1 MVNVLFAVFDID
13 GTLIRWQLYHAVVDE
28 LGHQG
33 YIDKKAYTDI
43 KQARL
48 IWKRREHQEA
58 FKDYERQVVRSLD
71 SAITG
76 VEVNKFVK
84 AVKSVFDEYKDQV
97 YTYTR
102 KLIKELKAKDYVLLA
117 ISGSPKEAVG
127 LIAKHYGFDDFIGST
142 YHHKDGQFTGE
153 KIVAA
158 CDKKSELNKL
168 IAKHHLSLV
177 GSVAVG
183 DSESDIALLEMVDRP
198 IAFNPTVQLY
208 NAARKN
214 GWQIVVERKNV
225 VYELEQ
231 NNEVYGLI

>member
-1 MVNVLFAVFDID
+1 VNKRFAVFDID

-33 YIDKKAYTDI
+33 YIDKKAYADI

-58 FKDYERQVVRSLD
+58 FLQYEKQIIESYD
-71 SAITG
+71 SAITAIG
-76 VEVNKFVK
+76 VKKFNEVVEQ
-84 AVKSVFDEYKDQV
+84 VFDEYKDQV

-102 KLIKELKAKDYVLLA
+102 ELIKELKAKDYVLLA

-142 YHHKDGQFTGE
+142 YHHKDGQFTGK
-153 KIVAA
+153 KIIAA
-158 CDKKSELNKL
+158 RDKKSELNKL
-168 IAKHHLSLV
+168 IAKHHLSLT
-177 GSVAVG
+177 GSIAVG
-183 DSESDIALLEMVDRP
+183 DSENDIALLEMVDRP

-208 NAARKN
+208 NIARKN

-225 VYELEQ
+225 VYELEPKGGDYQ
-231 NNEVYGLI
+231 LKP